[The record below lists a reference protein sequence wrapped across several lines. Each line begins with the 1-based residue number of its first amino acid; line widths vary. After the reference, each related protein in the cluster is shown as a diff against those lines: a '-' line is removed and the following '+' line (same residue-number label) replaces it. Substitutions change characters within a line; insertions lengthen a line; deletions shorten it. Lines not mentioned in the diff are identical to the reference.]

1 MKKKTFILSFFKYQA
16 AAIFATLIDFAVFF
30 IVKDEFHVW
39 YVAAT
44 AIGAFCGALI
54 NFILC
59 RNWAFSSKEKKLAT
73 QISRYTMVSIGSL
86 VLNTLFVFVV
96 TELFLIHENY
106 SRIFTAIIVAVTY
119 NFTLQKY
126 YVFKK

>member
-1 MKKKTFILSFFKYQA
+1 MKKKSFILSFLKYQT
-16 AAIFATLIDFAVFF
+16 AAISATLMDFAVFF
-30 IVKDEFHVW
+30 ILKDEFHVW

-44 AIGAFCGALI
+44 AIGALCGALI

-59 RNWAFSSKEKKLAT
+59 RNWAFSSKEKKLAI
-73 QISRYTMVSIGSL
+73 QISRYVMVSAGSL
-86 VLNTLFVFVV
+86 VLNTLLVFVI

-106 SRIFTAIIVAVTY
+106 SRIFTAIIVAITY

-126 YVFKK
+126 FVFKK